1 LARGSEAFRLPLRAL
16 FAYTVAA
23 ALLTVAWSRLQATD
37 VALGDVALM
46 LALGLVP
53 MLALAFGA
61 RRLLVVGVTL
71 LATIVA
77 AAIAFGISP
86 LEARPG
92 SGHDFF
98 GPVLGSVRDGFQ
110 SFYESTLPF
119 DPLDYPAM
127 QGLVLLAIFGFSAA
141 IGVLAL
147 LGRTMAAAVALL
159 VGLGWAA
166 TLVPGERPLVTGAL
180 TLGGMLLYLA
190 LARVELRSWRSLVP
204 TVAAGAVLVLAAVGA
219 STSQAVS
226 KGAFLG
232 WEAWDLYDPPD
243 RPVSVQY
250 VWSARYGGIEFPEKK
265 TTVLKVNVDGPRR
278 ALYWRATTLDEY
290 NGAAWLETT
299 NLGDVQEPQDSID
312 VAAGDPLLPEGAT
325 SGRGL
330 VKQEITVEALRDN
343 HLIGAA
349 QPVRWEPGTSLSYQR
364 SPGGGVVLT
373 GSLRQDQKYSVWS
386 YVPRS
391 AASELAGAGTDYP
404 ADLPRRYL
412 EPLQGV
418 AVPAF
423 GSPGRDGVMQ
433 SFFADAGSDTFLAA
447 NAELYELAR
456 RVTGEARTPYAAA
469 LVLEAWFR
477 NPAAGGFTYDQ
488 QPPPAPSVNYPPL
501 LDFVLTTRRGYCQHF
516 AGAMTLMLRFLG
528 IPARVAAG
536 FTSGKYD
543 EESRTWTVTDHNAHA
558 WVEVFF
564 PGHGWLPFDPTPGR
578 GTLDAPYSY
587 ASTPGTSL
595 SEKAEDLALVLG
607 AAGGARLGPDGVSAS
622 QRTGRELEVVGQNP
636 RRDAGAGVTPTADPG
651 GNGVDTSLLALLAL
665 ILAGGA
671 SAVLL
676 VKVVRRRIRFAT
688 RDPRGIAAACRADLV
703 GFLRDNGSEPPPSA
717 TATELRELVEETF
730 AVDAGPYVENLTLA
744 RFGPLSGAP
753 MAARRARRELGRLRR
768 DMWRQLS
775 WGRRIRTALSL
786 RSLAG

>member
-1 LARGSEAFRLPLRAL
+1 LSKGSRLPVRAL

-23 ALLTVAWSRLQATD
+23 ALLTIGWSRLQATGVSLRD
-37 VALGDVALM
+37 VSLV
-46 LALGLVP
+46 LAVGLVP
-53 MLALAFGA
+53 TLALAFGA
-61 RRLLVVGVTL
+61 RRLVVLGATF

-77 AAIAFGISP
+77 AGIAFGISP

-98 GPVLGSVRDGFQ
+98 GPVLGSIRDGFQ
-110 SFYESTLPF
+110 SFYESQLPF

-127 QGLVLLAIFGFSAA
+127 KGLVLLAIFGFSAA
-141 IGVLAL
+141 VGVFSV
-147 LGRTMAAAVALL
+147 LGRTMAAAVVLL
-159 VGLGWAA
+159 LGLGWAA
-166 TLVPGERPLVTGAL
+166 TLVPGERPLLTGAL

-190 LARVELRSWRSLVP
+190 LARVEIGSWRSLVP
-204 TVAAGAVLVLAAVGA
+204 TVAAGAALVLAAVGA
-219 STSQAVS
+219 STTQAVS

-250 VWSARYGGIEFPEKK
+250 VWASRYSGIQFPPKK

-290 NGAAWLETT
+290 NGTGWLETT
-299 NLGDVQEPQDSID
+299 NLGELQEPQDSID
-312 VAAGDPLLPEGAT
+312 VAAGDPLLPAGADA
-325 SGRGL
+325 GKNL
-330 VKQEITVEALRDN
+330 VKQDVTVEALRDN

-349 QPVRWEPGTSLSYQR
+349 QPVRWEPGTSLAYQR
-364 SPGGGVVLT
+364 SPGGGIVLS
-373 GSLRQDQKYSVWS
+373 GSVRQDQKYAVWS
-386 YVPRS
+386 HVPRP
-391 AASELAGAGTDYP
+391 AASELARAGTNYP
-404 ADLPRRYL
+404 TDLPRRYL

-423 GSPGRDGVMQ
+423 GAEGRDDVMQ
-433 SFFADAGSDTFLAA
+433 GFFADAGADTFLAA

-456 RVTGEARTPYAAA
+456 RVTGEAQTPYAAA

-488 QPPPAPSVNYPPL
+488 QPPPPPSANYPPL

-528 IPARVAAG
+528 IPARIAAG

-543 EESRTWTVTDHNAHA
+543 EESGTWTVTDHNAHA

-578 GTLDAPYSY
+578 GTIDAPYSY

-607 AAGGARLGPDGVSAS
+607 AAGVARLGPDGISDS
-622 QRTGRELEVVGQNP
+622 QRTGRELEVTGQSP
-636 RRDAGAGVTPTADPG
+636 RRDSGPAVAPATDSG
-651 GNGVDTSLLALLAL
+651 GSSVDRSLLALVAL

-671 SAVLL
+671 LAIILA
-676 VKVVRRRIRFAT
+676 KTVRRRVRFAT
-688 RDPRGIAAACRADLV
+688 RDPRRIAAACRADLV
-703 GFLRDNGSEPPPSA
+703 GFLRDNGAEPPPSA
-717 TATELRELVEETF
+717 TATELGGLVEEAF
-730 AVDAGPYVENLTLA
+730 AVDAGPYVESLTLA
-744 RFGPLSGAP
+744 RFGPLAGAP
-753 MAARRARRELGRLRR
+753 LAARRTRRELGRLRR

>member
-1 LARGSEAFRLPLRAL
+1 LSRASRLPLRAL

-23 ALLTVAWSRLQATD
+23 ALTTIAWSRLEASGVSLRD
-37 VALGDVALM
+37 VALV

-53 MLALAFGA
+53 MLAVAFEA
-61 RRLLVVGVTL
+61 RRLVIVGASV

-77 AAIAFGISP
+77 AGIAFGVSP
-86 LEARPG
+86 LDARPG

-98 GPVLGSVRDGFQ
+98 GPVLASIRDGFQ

-127 QGLVLLAIFGFSAA
+127 KGLVLLAIFGFSAA
-141 IGVLAL
+141 VGVFAAV
-147 LGRTMAAAVALL
+147 GRTMMASVVLL

-166 TLVPGERPLVTGAL
+166 TLVPGDRPLLTGAL
-180 TLGGMLLYLA
+180 TLGGILLYLA
-190 LARVELRSWRSLVP
+190 LARVEIRSWRSYVP
-204 TVAAGAVLVLAAVGA
+204 TVAAGAALVLAAVGA

-232 WEAWDLYDPPD
+232 WESWDLYDPPD

-250 VWSARYGGIEFPEKK
+250 VWASRYGGIHFPPKK

-290 NGAAWLETT
+290 NGTGWIETQ
-299 NLGDVQEPQDSID
+299 NLGEVQEPQDSID
-312 VAAGDPLLPEGAT
+312 VAAGDPLLPAGAT
-325 SGRGL
+325 AGKSL
-330 VKQEITVEALRDN
+330 VKQEVTVEALRDN

-349 QPVRWEPGTSLSYQR
+349 QAVRWEPGTSLAYQR
-364 SPGGGVVLT
+364 SPGGGVVLS

-386 YVPRS
+386 YVPRP
-391 AASELAGAGTDYP
+391 AASELTRAGTDYP
-404 ADLPRRYL
+404 TDLPRRYL

-418 AVPAF
+418 VAPAF
-423 GSPGRDGVMQ
+423 GTDDRDLIMQ
-433 SFFADAGSDTFLAA
+433 GFFADAGADTFLAA

-488 QPPPAPSVNYPPL
+488 QPPPTPSANYPPL
-501 LDFVLTTRRGYCQHF
+501 LDFVLATRRGYCQHF

-528 IPARVAAG
+528 VPARIAAG

-543 EESRTWTVTDHNAHA
+543 EDSGTWTVTDHNAHA

-607 AAGGARLGPDGVSAS
+607 AAGVARLGPDGISET
-622 QRTGRELEVVGQNP
+622 QRTGRELEVIGGSP
-636 RRDAGAGVTPTADPG
+636 RRDVGPSVDTPAGPG
-651 GNGVDTSLLALLAL
+651 GSSVDRSLLALLTL
-665 ILAGGA
+665 VLAGGA
-671 SAVLL
+671 LAILL
-676 VKVVRRRIRFAT
+676 AKAVRRRARFAT
-688 RDPRGIAAACRADLV
+688 RDPRRIAAACRADLV
-703 GFLRDNGSEPPPSA
+703 GFLRDHGTEPPSSA
-717 TATELRELVEETF
+717 TATELGELLEGEF
-730 AVDAGPYVENLTLA
+730 AVDAGAYVESLTLA

-753 MAARRARRELGRLRR
+753 VAARRARRELGRLRR